1 MQPPTRQR
9 SPAVLLGFRSFP
21 AHREAAF
28 LQLLWVAIRGR
39 EVELKVPLKSPA
51 LAGITCSQASSSCGF
66 YQVAFQPQL
75 PCINRWDFCTRQHAN
90 QKSIPTVFPSP
101 LALLPGWD
109 EPWQNCVNSAFMK
122 SHFIFS
128 TFHVEEWKLEKS
140 LLECS
145 LFFLAQE
152 NIFSLF

>member
-39 EVELKVPLKSPA
+39 EVELKVPLKSLA
-51 LAGITCSQASSSCGF
+51 LAGITCNEASSNCGF

-75 PCINRWDFCTRQHAN
+75 PCINRWHFCTRQHAN
-90 QKSIPTVFPSP
+90 QKSIQPGKIQLRCQINCHKGKPVPSN
-101 LALLPGWD
+101 LGGNNCGVVRELNFTLLCTIEGQTHKKP
-109 EPWQNCVNSAFMK
+109 
-122 SHFIFS
+122 
-128 TFHVEEWKLEKS
+128 
-140 LLECS
+140 
-145 LFFLAQE
+145 FF
-152 NIFSLF
+152 